1 MEPILG
7 WLLIQEMPAYLLL
20 GAVAGVAAG
29 MLGVGGGLV
38 IVPVLLGLFRAK
50 GFDEA
55 LVAHLAVG
63 TSLATIVATSISSII
78 AHQRRRAIRWPLVGY
93 LLPGMILGAWLGSA
107 IAGLLP
113 TVALQRIYACFAILV
128 GVRMLRGAQV
138 EGRWALPG
146 WPGMGLAGGL
156 IGMVSAI
163 VGIGGGTMTV
173 PFLNGCR
180 VHMRQAVAT
189 SSACGLPI
197 ALAGTL
203 GFVVIGWGVE
213 GLPDGCVGFLYGP
226 ALVGI
231 VASSVLFAPVGAWLA
246 HRVPVAVLK
255 RVFALLLLLL
265 GAKLLIW

>member
-1 MEPILG
+1 MEFFTD

-38 IVPVLLGLFRAK
+38 IVPALIGLFRVK
-50 GFDEA
+50 GFDEG

-63 TSLATIVATSISSII
+63 TSLATIVATSISSIV
-78 AHQRRRAIRWPLVGY
+78 AHHRRGAVRWPLVGY

-107 IAGLLP
+107 VAGVLP

-128 GVRMLRGAQV
+128 GVRMLMRVHAQ
-138 EGRWALPG
+138 GRRNLPG

-156 IGMVSAI
+156 IGAVSAI
-163 VGIGGGTMTV
+163 VGIGGGTLTV

-180 VHMRQAVAT
+180 VDIRQAVAT

-197 ALAGTL
+197 ALAGAM
-203 GFVVIGWGVE
+203 GFLIIGWDLK
-213 GLPDGCVGFLYGP
+213 GLPEGSAGYLYGP

-231 VASSVLFAPVGAWLA
+231 VASSVLFAPIGAWLA
-246 HRVPVAVLK
+246 HWVPISVLK

-265 GAKLLIW
+265 GAKMLLW